1 MIKRVVS
8 TLCVSCLLATRFL
21 YVTAA
26 EEEEDPP
33 TEYIRIDIPTYSYS
47 AYQFWFNNG
56 FSRFSVPKDD
66 MGNPL
71 FNSSGI
77 TAEETIA
84 ISSSQ
89 QNSTYTNTDTYNLSG
104 GISGNINGYLY
115 ASAQD
120 MNDGTI
126 DYMISTGFRGPATNL
141 PVTGSETISGTVS
154 GSGTIVNGNITSAGN
169 STITGN
175 TNSQI
180 TYLYN
185 IPWLT
190 GTYKKPSGFQGNNY
204 ISISTVQY
212 FVCYTDGTSSLNPT
226 IYYRSNR
233 GGLVTYT
240 VTQNYVAG
248 IRRMVYKF
256 VAERIDNGWIDF
268 TLAFENAPNK
278 VIPVY
283 IGNGTDLT
291 DDQKTAYSIDT
302 QVETTLNTN
311 FSNQN
316 YLIDSGTTQSQNVG
330 SNVSSTNNTASSK
343 VSDLGNLEDTFNS
356 NLNSSLNN
364 ISLPNV
370 SSIAKFGSS
379 ARWVAQQFTYLT
391 SFQEINFPLVFC
403 LSLGLA
409 LTLLGR
415 IRT

>member
-8 TLCVSCLLATRFL
+8 TLCVSCLLATRFIF
-21 YVTAA
+21 VASA
-26 EEEEDPP
+26 EEEEEQP

-77 TAEETIA
+77 TAEETID

-126 DYMISTGFRGPATNL
+126 DYMISTGYRGPATNL
-141 PVTGSETISGTVS
+141 PVTGTETISGTVS

-226 IYYRSNR
+226 IYYRSNPPR
-233 GGLVTYT
+233 L
-240 VTQNYVAG
+240 
-248 IRRMVYKF
+248 
-256 VAERIDNGWIDF
+256 ER
-268 TLAFENAPNK
+268 
-278 VIPVY
+278 
-283 IGNGTDLT
+283 
-291 DDQKTAYSIDT
+291 
-302 QVETTLNTN
+302 
-311 FSNQN
+311 
-316 YLIDSGTTQSQNVG
+316 
-330 SNVSSTNNTASSK
+330 
-343 VSDLGNLEDTFNS
+343 
-356 NLNSSLNN
+356 
-364 ISLPNV
+364 
-370 SSIAKFGSS
+370 
-379 ARWVAQQFTYLT
+379 
-391 SFQEINFPLVFC
+391 
-403 LSLGLA
+403 
-409 LTLLGR
+409 
-415 IRT
+415 

>member
-1 MIKRVVS
+1 M
-8 TLCVSCLLATRFL
+8 
-21 YVTAA
+21 
-26 EEEEDPP
+26 
-33 TEYIRIDIPTYSYS
+33 
-47 AYQFWFNNG
+47 
-56 FSRFSVPKDD
+56 
-66 MGNPL
+66 
-71 FNSSGI
+71 
-77 TAEETIA
+77 
-84 ISSSQ
+84 
-89 QNSTYTNTDTYNLSG
+89 
-104 GISGNINGYLY
+104 
-115 ASAQD
+115 
-120 MNDGTI
+120 
-126 DYMISTGFRGPATNL
+126 
-141 PVTGSETISGTVS
+141 
-154 GSGTIVNGNITSAGN
+154 
-169 STITGN
+169 
-175 TNSQI
+175 
-180 TYLYN
+180 
-185 IPWLT
+185 
-190 GTYKKPSGFQGNNY
+190 
-204 ISISTVQY
+204 
-212 FVCYTDGTSSLNPT
+212 
-226 IYYRSNR
+226 
-233 GGLVTYT
+233 
-240 VTQNYVAG
+240 
-248 IRRMVYKF
+248 YKF
-256 VAERIDNGWIDF
+256 VAQRIDNGWIDF

-316 YLIDSGTTQSQNVG
+316 YLIDSGTTQSQSVG

>member
-21 YVTAA
+21 YVAAA

-33 TEYIRIDIPTYSYS
+33 TEYIRVDIPESSYS
-47 AYQFWFNNG
+47 AYQYWFNCG
-56 FSRFSVPKDD
+56 FSRFSVPLDD
-66 MGNPL
+66 EGNPL
-71 FNSSGI
+71 FNESGVSV
-77 TAEETIA
+77 TETIN
-84 ISSSQ
+84 INSTQS
-89 QNSTYTNTDTYNLSG
+89 NSTYTETDSYNLSG
-104 GISGNINGYLY
+104 SINENIKGSLY
-115 ASAQD
+115 AQA
-120 MNDGTI
+120 
-126 DYMISTGFRGPATNL
+126 STGSGGTTNYNITTGAGAAVGNL
-141 PVTGSETISGTVS
+141 PVTGTETITGSGST
-154 GSGTIVNGNITSAGN
+154 SGTIVNGNITSAGN
-169 STITGN
+169 ASITG
-175 TNSQI
+175 TSNSQI
-180 TYLYN
+180 TYLYHM
-185 IPWLT
+185 PWLT
-190 GTYKKPSGFQGNNY
+190 GSYKKPSGFDPNSY
-204 ISISTVQY
+204 ISITTVQY
-212 FVCYTDGTSSLNPT
+212 FVVYTDGTSSLNPT

-240 VTQNYVAG
+240 LTQNYTAG

-256 VAERIDNGWIDF
+256 VAQRIDNGWIDF